1 MTTRNSCRAVG
12 LLASLLVLAG
22 CGDTYFL
29 GSLPPDPSDASTDGT
44 PVFGCDGC
52 MPPPPYD
59 PCAGKACGD
68 VCVPCPNGDPHCGG
82 GITET
87 FSCDSNGACTTR
99 PSACDGGA
107 TYDPCAGKA
116 CGETCTLC
124 APDDTTCRESAR
136 AKTCEGDAGCSSCKA
151 H

>member
-1 MTTRNSCRAVG
+1 MTTSKRCPAAG
-12 LLASLLVLAG
+12 LLVSLLVLAS
-22 CGDTYFL
+22 CGDTYLL
-29 GSLPPDPSDASTDGT
+29 GNLPPDPSDASNDGT
-44 PVFGCDGC
+44 PAFGCDGC
-52 MPPPPYD
+52 MSPPPYD

-68 VCVPCPNGDPHCGG
+68 VCSPCPNTDPKCG

-87 FSCDSNGACTTR
+87 FSCDGNGACTTR

-124 APDDTTCRESAR
+124 APDDTTCGESAS

-151 H
+151 R